1 MRGTAWLA
9 RGNGAVNFAV
19 LLEAQNL
26 ALFGTGIVTTLTL
39 LFASLAVGASLAL
52 VFALLLTGPWAAARW
67 LVGAYTYVIRG
78 TPLLIQVYLIYY
90 GLGQLEWIQARWDS
104 VWPWTHFKDPFFC
117 ALLAFALN
125 TAAYTA
131 EMLAGAIRETNAGEI
146 EAAQAMGMRPVKV
159 MSRIVLPSALRR
171 TLPAYSNEVVMMLH
185 ATSLASAVPSL
196 VDVTGAASSIY
207 AQYFL
212 PFEAYLAAAAIYLVA
227 SFCLIG
233 LFKLIERRVLRFL
246 APQAG

>member
-1 MRGTAWLA
+1 M
-9 RGNGAVNFAV
+9 NFAV
-19 LLEAQNL
+19 IFEAQNI
-26 ALFGTGIVTTLTL
+26 ALFGTGIATTLTL
-39 LFASLAVGASLAL
+39 LFASLAVGAIMAL
-52 VFALLLTGPWAAARW
+52 VFALLLTGPWAVARW

-104 VWPWTHFKDPFFC
+104 VWPWTHFKEPFFC

-131 EMLAGAIRETNAGEI
+131 EMLAGAIRETSAGEI
-146 EAAQAMGMRPVKV
+146 EAAQAYGMGRFQV
-159 MSRIVLPSALRR
+159 MLRIVLPSALRR

-196 VDVTGAASSIY
+196 VDVTAAASSIY
-207 AQYFL
+207 SQYYL

-233 LFKLIERRVLRFL
+233 LFKLGERRLLAYL
-246 APQAG
+246 APRTH